1 MTNHTFS
8 VTASGDDGF
17 ADRESASAGEWPV
30 TGGFTVT
37 DVATTGLVR
46 KVQFAAFSD
55 CIVSLIRFDTSTISD
70 NAVITGATLR
80 LQTVAKGAATGRD
93 IQVGYY
99 ASSNWPIDSA
109 DWSGAD
115 NPGSDAGVF
124 PISGFSVG
132 VEANLALTNPQ
143 LISTTGYTGFRLSVS
158 GAEPVLN
165 DDHRVEWAAFD
176 HATEPGPEL
185 IVTTADAPTINP
197 DYSRFPKAILRRT

>member
-8 VTASGDDGF
+8 VAASGDDVWVS
-17 ADRESASAGEWPV
+17 RESASAGEWPV
-30 TGGFTVT
+30 TGSFSVL
-37 DVATTGLVR
+37 DALANISAR
-46 KVQFAAFSD
+46 KAQFAAFSD
-55 CIVSLIRFDTSTISD
+55 CVVALLRFDTSSIPD
-70 NAVITGATLR
+70 NAVIISATLR

-143 LISTTGYTGFRLSVS
+143 LISTTGYTGFRLSIS
-158 GAEPVLN
+158 GAEPTVD
-165 DDHRVEWAAFD
+165 DDHRLEWAAFD
-176 HATEPGPEL
+176 HATEPEPQL
-185 IVTTADAPTINP
+185 IVKTAGPTINP